1 VNEWN
6 ERPDATTKSV
16 DAAHVIGSHSEILF
30 YLLASLARI
39 VQLTKI
45 SLTGSRE
52 QNYRP
57 EDCSLCHQGLVG
69 KKGHGFWEGGKG
81 TRDKSRMSRKDPRKF
96 KRAPGGTLRKEK
108 KEKKG

>member
-1 VNEWN
+1 V
-6 ERPDATTKSV
+6 TTPQVKESPLTGPSPPPPFLTSSKT
-16 DAAHVIGSHSEILF
+16 I
-30 YLLASLARI
+30 
-39 VQLTKI
+39 QLT
-45 SLTGSRE
+45 TPPGSRE

-96 KRAPGGTLRKEK
+96 KRAPGGTLKKEK